1 MANIKLIELAANI
14 TNETDLLG
22 NLDSFI
28 RDLSEE
34 QVSLQGGMCVAS
46 DGESSGG
53 CADVIIDF
61 PQKFDLTKIIQKRK

>member
-1 MANIKLIELAANI
+1 MANIKLIDLAANSA
-14 TNETDLLG
+14 NETDLLG

-28 RDLSEE
+28 RDLSEQ

-53 CADVIIDF
+53 CADF
-61 PQKFDLTKIIQKRK
+61 MTRRRYLSNKYLRLAT

>member
-1 MANIKLIELAANI
+1 MANITLKDLAANSA
-14 TNETDLLG
+14 NETDSLG

-28 RDLSEE
+28 RDLAEE
-34 QVSLQGGMCVAS
+34 QISLQGGMCVAS

-61 PQKFDLTKIIQKRK
+61 PQTFDLTKIIQKRK

>member
-1 MANIKLIELAANI
+1 MANIKLIDLAANSA
-14 TNETDLLG
+14 NETDLLG

-61 PQKFDLTKIIQKRK
+61 PRKFDFTNIIPKRK